1 MNIAEEIKRDEAR
14 AFCRN
19 NGIVMRTI
27 LMFFK
32 RGYFKTKELYL
43 NLKAFDL
50 KMEDVLSALDYFDDM
65 GYIQTRLIETGE
77 TVKPCE
83 AEDDEIELRLH
94 AKGKLLGHNL
104 IKDEGIE
111 L

>member
-1 MNIAEEIKRDEAR
+1 MNIADEIKKDEAKE
-14 AFCRN
+14 FCQN

-27 LMFFK
+27 LIFFK
-32 RGYFKTKELYL
+32 RGYFKVRDLYL

-50 KMEDVLSALDYFDDM
+50 KKEDVLSALDYFDDM
-65 GYIQTRLIETGE
+65 GYIETRLLSTHER
-77 TVKPCE
+77 VKPCE

-94 AKGKLLGHNL
+94 AKGKLVGNSLL
-104 IKDEGIE
+104 EDPGIE